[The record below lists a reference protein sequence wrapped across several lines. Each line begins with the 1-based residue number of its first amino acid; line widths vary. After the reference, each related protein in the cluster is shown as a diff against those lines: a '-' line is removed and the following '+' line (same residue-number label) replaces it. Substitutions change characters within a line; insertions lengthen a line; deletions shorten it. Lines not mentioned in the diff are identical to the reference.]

1 MNQISY
7 VASIFAKTL
16 VLISQAILEGLEKAG
31 YETKG
36 HEGELLNLFA
46 SFENKVQVAQ
56 PTSLY
61 PEILSKTLEL
71 MIAARKPEKGDV
83 AEEDVYKFGQRIQ
96 DWEPFPDSAAA
107 LQYLQKHYKLVILS
121 NVDRDSFKFS
131 EAKLGVTFDAVITA
145 QDVGA
150 YKPAFNHFNHAL
162 ELINEK
168 WGFKKHQVLHTFNS
182 FFHDAFPANQL
193 EISTAFIDRAPL
205 APGASAAPATPLPPK
220 LNFQFPTLQG
230 LADAHKKLTESQ

>member
-1 MNQISY
+1 M
-7 VASIFAKTL
+7 L
-16 VLISQAILEGLEKAG
+16 RSQAILDGLKHAG
-31 YETKG
+31 YETEG

-46 SFENKVQVAQ
+46 SFESKVQTEH

-61 PEILSKTLEL
+61 PEVLTKTLER
-71 MIAARKPEKGDV
+71 MAAQRVPEKGV
-83 AEEDVYKFGQRIQ
+83 PTQAELDKFGMRIM
-96 DWEPFPDSAAA
+96 DWEPFPDSAGA

-162 ELINEK
+162 EVINEK
-168 WGFKKHQVLHTFNS
+168 WGFKKHQTLHTFNS
-182 FFHDAFPANQL
+182 LFHDAFPANQL

-205 APGASAAPATPLPPK
+205 VPGASAAPATPVPPK
-220 LNFQFPTLQG
+220 LDFTFPTLQAM
-230 LADAHKKLTESQ
+230 ADAHAALTK